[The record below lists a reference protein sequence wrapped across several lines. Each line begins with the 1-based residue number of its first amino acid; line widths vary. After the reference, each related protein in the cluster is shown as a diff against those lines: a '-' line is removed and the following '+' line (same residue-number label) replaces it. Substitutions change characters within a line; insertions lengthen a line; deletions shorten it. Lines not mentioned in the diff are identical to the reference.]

1 MVRRLLAAGER
12 LAALGAVR
20 LQAIIAGS
28 DERATGSWR
37 ASHWHEQADRL
48 RFTSG

>member
-1 MVRRLLAAGER
+1 LLAAAEER

-20 LQAIIAGS
+20 LQAIIVGS
-28 DERATGSWR
+28 EERATGFWR
-37 ASHWHEQADRL
+37 TSHWHEQADRL